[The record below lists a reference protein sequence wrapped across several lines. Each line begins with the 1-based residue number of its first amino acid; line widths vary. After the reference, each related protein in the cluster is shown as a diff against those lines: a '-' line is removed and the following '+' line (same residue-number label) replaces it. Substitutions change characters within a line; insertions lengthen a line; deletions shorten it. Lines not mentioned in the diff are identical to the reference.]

1 MMLAQTSVQTSD
13 GAYTDAFLDPL
24 ITVFNTVKESLFN
37 TQGAALFAILSLLI
51 LMNIFQGK
59 RHHLTSAE
67 WAKTGDK
74 LKAIAAAQ
82 KALRKKTTQNVCL
95 WCGSI
100 AKWQTLPGVSE
111 VLTFVT
117 KRTSSVLVP
126 SANRSIIVVGKAGS
140 GKTFSAIDPMLCSAI
155 EQGHPILLY
164 DYKADENGDGGQ
176 ISYIAT
182 LAARYGYRVRIF
194 APGRAYTCA
203 INPLDFLADKD
214 DATTAKVLAE
224 VFHKNLKTGGGKTD
238 AFFGP
243 AGQRLIQALLQFAKG
258 TKYPDLAMAFSVAQL
273 PNLVERLA
281 YAAEQNRLSYFV
293 QVNFSQFIQSGA
305 SEKTSSGI
313 IATASDVLTRF
324 IDPRLLTSLLGDTNV
339 SPMIGEKE
347 ILVFQSDIFR
357 QDVINPLLAAII
369 NVVINKNFAVSR
381 KVPLIFG
388 ADEFP
393 TIFMPSSP
401 RWPNEHR
408 SKGFVGIFG
417 YQSFPQLVEGYG
429 EQNAKILAAAC
440 STRFL
445 FNPGDIQTAEGYSK
459 EIGEKEVTYRTKS
472 WSRTRGDDRGRNR
485 SISEQVRT
493 RPLILADEVMRFG
506 VGECIFINPDYNQ
519 KPIHFKKRLQIPT
532 KDIERRKTCEKLWP
546 MVRKK
551 LIRAESR
558 RRHNLDLEKQIEIR
572 FREAERL
579 LPMPPSQGNNKGVSA
594 FDTPQ
599 W

>member
-1 MMLAQTSVQTSD
+1 MILAQASD
-13 GAYTDAFLDPL
+13 RAPDSIYTDAVLDPL
-24 ITVFNTVKESLFN
+24 MAVFDVLKEVLFN
-37 TQGAALFAILSLLI
+37 TQGSALVAILSLLI
-51 LMNIFQGK
+51 LMNISK
-59 RHHLTSAE
+59 SRRYHLTSAE

-74 LKAIAAAQ
+74 LKAIATTRR
-82 KALRKKTTQNVCL
+82 ALRKRTTQNVCL

-100 AKWQTLPGVSE
+100 DKWQILPGIAE
-111 VLTFVT
+111 ALTFVT
-117 KRTSSVLVP
+117 RRTPSVLVP

-140 GKTFSAIDPMLCSAI
+140 GKTFSVIDPMLYSAI
-155 EQGHPILLY
+155 AQGHPVLLY

-182 LAARYGYRVRIF
+182 LAARYGYKVRIF
-194 APGRAYTCA
+194 APGRAYTCI
-203 INPLDFLADKD
+203 INPLDFLSDKD

-258 TKYPDLAMAFSVAQL
+258 TKYPDLAMAFSIAQL

-281 YAAEQNRLSYFV
+281 YAAEENRLSYFV

-324 IDPRLLTSLLGDTNV
+324 IDPRLLTSLLGNTNV

-485 SISEQVRT
+485 SVSEQVRT

-519 KPIHFKKRLQIPT
+519 KPIHFRKRLQIPK
-532 KDIERRKTCEKLWP
+532 KDIKRRNSCEALWP
-546 MVRKK
+546 TIRKK
-551 LIRAESR
+551 IIQNEEKR
-558 RRHNLDLEKQIEIR
+558 RPNLDLEKQIELR
-572 FREAERL
+572 FKEAEKL
-579 LPMPPSQGNNKGVSA
+579 LPMPSEQRKNNSTHDFNA
-594 FDTPQ
+594 PQ